1 MKHLGS
7 PHTALS
13 MARIECHYF
22 LNDTFLRPNQLLL
35 DAPRMADIP
44 GIIVH
49 GRYDLICP
57 MESAWELH
65 QAWPKSEL
73 KIVPDAGHSAMETG
87 ICSALVDATEW
98 FADQLG

>member
-1 MKHLGS
+1 MGQTDK
-7 PHTALS
+7 ALQ
-13 MARIECHYF
+13 
-22 LNDTFLRPNQLLL
+22 QLQQWVDRKR
-35 DAPRMADIP
+35 DAAVRNALASAY
-44 GIIVH
+44 IVH

-87 ICSALVDATEW
+87 ICSALVDATDW